1 MARLPDRRTRLS
13 MGLSLALACMALVF
27 FWAAGVRQRL
37 LGSRQAVVQA
47 FAQLHQ
53 QLQRRHEVLAE
64 VLEAALPALPLARD
78 ALDRVAAARLQV
90 MAAAELVRSSPAQPG
105 PIKSLDL
112 AEASAA
118 MALEGLSGWVEQA
131 LSTSS
136 APEVAPSELAP
147 GPMDVAE
154 PLGMPL
160 PASWQRLGVARQS
173 VQFACVACNQALM
186 AHQQA
191 VQQMPASLV
200 AALMGARA
208 LPLLTVIDHG

>member
-1 MARLPDRRTRLS
+1 

-37 LGSRQAVVQA
+37 LASRQAVVQA

-64 VLEAALPALPLARD
+64 MLEAALPLARD

-112 AEASAA
+112 AEASATL
-118 MALEGLSGWVEQA
+118 ALEGLSGWVEQA
-131 LSTSS
+131 LS
-136 APEVAPSELAP
+136 APPALDVARPDLEASPAE
-147 GPMDVAE
+147 MAE
-154 PLGMPL
+154 PLCTPL
-160 PASWQRLGVARQS
+160 LATWQRLSVARQS
-173 VQFACVACNQALM
+173 VQFACLACNQALA

-191 VQQMPASLV
+191 VQRMPASLV
-200 AALMGARA
+200 ATLMGARA
-208 LPLLTVIDHG
+208 LPLLTVIKHV

>member
-1 MARLPDRRTRLS
+1 

-37 LGSRQAVVQA
+37 LASRQAVVQA

-64 VLEAALPALPLARD
+64 MLEAALPALPLARD

-112 AEASAA
+112 AEASATL
-118 MALEGLSGWVEQA
+118 ALEGLSGWVEQA
-131 LSTSS
+131 LS
-136 APEVAPSELAP
+136 APPALDVARPDLEASPAE
-147 GPMDVAE
+147 MAE
-154 PLGMPL
+154 PLCTPL
-160 PASWQRLGVARQS
+160 LATWQRLSVARQS
-173 VQFACVACNQALM
+173 VQFACLACNQALA

-191 VQQMPASLV
+191 VQRMPASLV
-200 AALMGARA
+200 ATLMGARA
-208 LPLLTVIDHG
+208 LPLLTVIKHV

>member
-1 MARLPDRRTRLS
+1 
-13 MGLSLALACMALVF
+13 MGLSLALTCMALVF

-37 LGSRQAVVQA
+37 LGSKQAIVQA

-112 AEASAA
+112 AESSAA
-118 MALEGLSGWVEQA
+118 LALEGLSGWVEQA
-131 LSTSS
+131 LSVPP
-136 APEVAPSELAP
+136 AA
-147 GPMDVAE
+147 DVASPDLEDPTTELVE
-154 PLGMPL
+154 PVSTPL
-160 PASWQRLGVARQS
+160 PASWQRLAVARQS
-173 VQFACVACNQALM
+173 VQFACVACNQALL

-191 VQQMPASLV
+191 VQRMPASLV
-200 AALMGARA
+200 ATLMGARA
-208 LPLLTVIDHG
+208 LPLLTVIEHG